1 MTERAML
8 DTDGIMKGSRK
19 MVIIARAHSIGSCIA
34 HHSVLL
40 SLKKEKKNQGHLA
53 KPVRFPRYLGSFSA
67 LLTVG
72 EFVIGM
78 NFIAIERA
86 VLFYSNIE
94 VRN

>member
-1 MTERAML
+1 MTEGAML

-40 SLKKEKKNQGHLA
+40 SLKKEKNQGHLA
-53 KPVRFPRYLGSFSA
+53 KPVRFPHYLGSFSA

-72 EFVIGM
+72 KFVIEM

-86 VLFYSNIE
+86 VSFYSNIE